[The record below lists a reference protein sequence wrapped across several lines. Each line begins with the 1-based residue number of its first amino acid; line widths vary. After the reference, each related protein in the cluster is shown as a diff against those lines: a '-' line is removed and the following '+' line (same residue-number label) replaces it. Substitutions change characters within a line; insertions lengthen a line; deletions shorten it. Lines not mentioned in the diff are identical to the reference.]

1 MVLAFDADILRPFR
15 LDFDFE
21 LVDFR
26 DASLTLDVD
35 ERLDTDFRD
44 ASLLGGSVDADVKL
58 DDDSCPRIE

>member
-1 MVLAFDADILRPFR
+1 MAFDADILLLFR

-35 ERLDTDFRD
+35 ERLGTDFWD

-58 DDDSCPRIE
+58 DNDSCPRME